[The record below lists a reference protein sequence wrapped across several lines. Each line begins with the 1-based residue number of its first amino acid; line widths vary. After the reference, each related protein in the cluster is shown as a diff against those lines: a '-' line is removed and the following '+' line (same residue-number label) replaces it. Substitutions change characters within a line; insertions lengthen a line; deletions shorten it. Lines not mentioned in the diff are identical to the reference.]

1 MKNILP
7 LLASILL
14 IGTSLGAQSQ
24 GRISIEY
31 EAGVETLVNKFV
43 ELNKATEFISG
54 WRIQLLAT
62 TDRVRM
68 EDALRNFRFL
78 YPHVPVD
85 WVHSKPYYKIRAGA
99 FARKQDAIRLLY
111 ILKQDYPA
119 AYPAQDD
126 HIRPEE
132 LLLSSLN

>member
-7 LLASILL
+7 LLAITCLALS
-14 IGTSLGAQSQ
+14 GLGAQTQ
-24 GRISIEY
+24 GRIHIEY
-31 EAGVETLVNKFV
+31 EAGVEPLVKKFV
-43 ELNKATEFISG
+43 ELNKATEFING

-68 EDALRNFRFL
+68 EDALRNFKFL

-111 ILKQDYPA
+111 LLKQDYPA

-126 HIRPEE
+126 RIRPEE